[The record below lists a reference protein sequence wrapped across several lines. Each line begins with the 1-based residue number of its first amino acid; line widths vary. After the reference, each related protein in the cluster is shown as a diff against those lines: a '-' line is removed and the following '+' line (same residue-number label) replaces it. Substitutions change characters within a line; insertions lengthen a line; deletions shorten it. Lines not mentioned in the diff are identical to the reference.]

1 MKQFLRK
8 QLSKFDAL
16 SIRERVLVVGAV
28 LGGGV
33 FALVSLWIE
42 PDRQRA
48 HLAEQNISI
57 KSLQRQ
63 MLQAQIA
70 VLQSPESSREV
81 VARKELETLKVQLAE
96 KGDRLTALESVLV
109 PPQQMVALLERMVG
123 GPAGPRLLSLRTLP
137 PLPLLEKK
145 EAGAGG
151 EGLKA
156 AALKFGESVE
166 AAGLFK
172 HGVELRLEGNYA
184 DLAEYLIRLEKLPQ
198 KLLWSKVSLSAEQH
212 PRVVLNLTVFTL
224 SMDRAWLV
232 F

>member
-1 MKQFLRK
+1 MKKFLRQ

-16 SIRERVLVVGAV
+16 SIRERVLVAGAV
-28 LGGGV
+28 LGGAI
-33 FALVSLWIE
+33 FAAVSLWIE

-48 HLAEQNISI
+48 HLAEQSMSV
-57 KSLQRQ
+57 KLLQRQ

-81 VARKELETLKVQLAE
+81 VARKELEALKVQLAE

-109 PPQQMVALLERMVG
+109 PPQQMVDLLERMVG
-123 GPAGPRLLSLRTLP
+123 GRNGPRLLSLRTLP

-145 EAGAGG
+145 EANAGG
-151 EGLKA
+151 DGPKT

-172 HGVELRLEGNYA
+172 HGVELRLEGSYA

-198 KLLWSKVSLSAEQH
+198 KLLWSKASLSAEQH
-212 PRVVLNLTVFTL
+212 PKVVLNLTVFTL